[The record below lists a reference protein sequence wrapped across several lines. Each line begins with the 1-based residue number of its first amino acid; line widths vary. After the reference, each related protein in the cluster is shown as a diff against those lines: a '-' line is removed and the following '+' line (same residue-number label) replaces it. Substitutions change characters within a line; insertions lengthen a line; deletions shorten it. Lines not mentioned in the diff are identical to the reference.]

1 MNKIKIGILDLNAGN
16 IFSVYK
22 VFRQITKN
30 VEIIEDYNNSKSFTH
45 LVVPGVASFGSAMK
59 NLKEKK
65 FDIILNDFIVRKK
78 PLLGLCVGCQILFKE
93 SNEFG
98 FHEGLNLTKTI
109 KFYSISPNCVKKS
122 RLSKKSCSCL
132 IFPFSIR
139 ISVVP

>member
-1 MNKIKIGILDLNAGN
+1 MNKLNRYSDLNAGN

-65 FDIILNDFIVRKK
+65 FDIILNDFIVRKN
-78 PLLGLCVGCQILFKE
+78 LF
-93 SNEFG
+93 
-98 FHEGLNLTKTI
+98 
-109 KFYSISPNCVKKS
+109 
-122 RLSKKSCSCL
+122 
-132 IFPFSIR
+132 
-139 ISVVP
+139 